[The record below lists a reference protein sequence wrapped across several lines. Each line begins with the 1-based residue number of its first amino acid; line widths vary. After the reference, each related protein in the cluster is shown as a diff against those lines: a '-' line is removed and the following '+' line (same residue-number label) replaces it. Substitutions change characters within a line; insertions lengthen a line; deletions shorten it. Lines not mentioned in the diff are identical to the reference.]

1 MSFRTSSIF
10 WPTFFLSHKNR
21 GYKKIGKN
29 NLPEAIAV
37 VVKLEDAL
45 ENQPTKKLQII
56 LIMAEHTNE
65 QKNQRQV
72 EQLHGQ

>member
-10 WPTFFLSHKNR
+10 WPTFFLRHKKR
-21 GYKKIGKN
+21 WYKKIGKN